1 MSESSAYRH
10 GFDAALRDVRT
21 GSMTLICGPGGSA
34 LVRGYE
40 AGRRW
45 ALAHPEPQRKKERL
59 REREREREAELELEI

>member
-1 MSESSAYRH
+1 MSESSVYRH

-21 GSMTLICGPGGSA
+21 GSMTLICGPGDSA

-45 ALAHPEPQRKKERL
+45 ALAHPEPQRKKERQ
-59 REREREREAELELEI
+59 RERKAELELEI